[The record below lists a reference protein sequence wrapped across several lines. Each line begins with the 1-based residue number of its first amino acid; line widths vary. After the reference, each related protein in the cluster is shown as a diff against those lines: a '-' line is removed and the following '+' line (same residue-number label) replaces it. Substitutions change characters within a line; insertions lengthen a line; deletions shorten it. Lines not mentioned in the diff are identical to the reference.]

1 MKKIS
6 DFFNKLNQKNKTS
19 SETSEVINLD
29 KSNSQATSADK
40 DDAIRDLSEA
50 LNKSFLSTNNI
61 SIAESN
67 MMSSDNIENVD
78 KNVAVGQIYIDK
90 PKQPVV
96 DFPQDNEKRRFV
108 AKWYNLFSWLE

>member
-1 MKKIS
+1 MKKIN

-40 DDAIRDLSEA
+40 DDAILDLSEA

-61 SIAESN
+61 TIYQTLSQ
-67 MMSSDNIENVD
+67 NIRIL
-78 KNVAVGQIYIDK
+78 AFVGLLHVNCD
-90 PKQPVV
+90 
-96 DFPQDNEKRRFV
+96 RCT
-108 AKWYNLFSWLE
+108 YNLIIIYK